1 MMDGCSGALAS
12 CLCALIFYPL
22 ENIRTR
28 R

>member
-1 MMDGCSGALAS
+1 MAS
-12 CLCALIFYPL
+12 CLASVLFYPL